1 LPKYLKSKQ
10 SARQELNTWRRKKT
24 SGITF
29 ENGLSNIS
37 RIMMRRLR
45 NYING
50 QWVDSHGQDFLEV
63 INPATGDKLVQ
74 VPSGCAADVDFVAEK
89 AYQAWPVWRNTPA
102 SQRTQYLYRMKQILE
117 ANTQEIAAICTGEC
131 GKTLAESSAEIV
143 RAVENLETACGI
155 PKLMQGDF
163 SEDIATGIDEFYIR
177 QPLGVGASISP
188 FNFPVMIPFWF
199 MPYALACGNTYVVK
213 PSEKVPMTMTRIFEL
228 FEEVK
233 LPPGVLNLVQG
244 GRETVE
250 AILRNPLIPA
260 ISFVGST
267 QVAKYVYQTGTRYGK
282 RVQAQ
287 GGAKNPVVVMPD
299 ADPDTAVRIV
309 ADSAF
314 GCAGQRCLAA
324 SVVITV
330 GPCES
335 FLEKLV
341 HVARSRKTGNGLSPG
356 VEMGPVIT
364 PESKER
370 IINLIQ
376 QGLDE
381 GAEILLD
388 GRRIDYGGT
397 ETGNFIGPTI
407 LSQVSPDSE
416 LYETEI
422 FGPVLSILTAESLD
436 EAIELINRSRYG
448 NSACIFTR
456 SGSAARRFR
465 HEVNAGNIG
474 VNIGIAA
481 PMAYFPF
488 SGWKDSFFG
497 DLHGQSMHAVEFYTQ
512 TKVVIERWHDEWTR
526 KF

>member
-1 LPKYLKSKQ
+1 M
-10 SARQELNTWRRKKT
+10 RK
-24 SGITF
+24 
-29 ENGLSNIS
+29 
-37 RIMMRRLR
+37 LR

-50 QWVDSHGQDFLEV
+50 QWEDSRGKAFLDV

-74 VPSGCAADVDFVAEK
+74 VPSGSADDVTFAAEK
-89 AYQAWPVWRNTPA
+89 AFQAWPAWRNTPA

-117 ANTQEIAAICTGEC
+117 AHTQEIAAICTGEC
-131 GKTLAESSAEIV
+131 GKTLAESAAEIV

-155 PKLMQGDF
+155 PKLMQGEF

-177 QPLGVGASISP
+177 QPLGIGASISP

-199 MPYALACGNTYVVK
+199 MPYALACGNTYIVK

-228 FEEVK
+228 FEEIN
-233 LPPGVLNLVQG
+233 LPPGVLNLVHG
-244 GRETVE
+244 GRETAE
-250 AILRNPLIPA
+250 AILENPLIPA

-267 QVAKYVYQTGTRYGK
+267 PVAKHVYQTGTKYGK

-299 ADPDTAVRIV
+299 ADLDSAIRIIT
-309 ADSAF
+309 DSAF

-324 SVVITV
+324 SVLITV
-330 GPCES
+330 GPCDA
-335 FLEKLV
+335 FLEKLIQA
-341 HVARSRKTGNGLSPG
+341 ARSRKTGNGLTPG

-370 IINLIQ
+370 IITLIQ

-381 GAEILLD
+381 GAELLLD
-388 GRRIDYGGT
+388 GRGIDFDGP

-407 LSQVSPDSE
+407 LSEVSPNSK

-422 FGPVLSILTAESLD
+422 FGPVLIILSTGTLS

-465 HEVNAGNIG
+465 HEAHAGNIG

-512 TKVVIERWHDEWTR
+512 TKVVIERWHEEWSR